1 MGDAPAVAGRSARSE
16 PTARSSSQEQ
26 MDRSSEGALAG
37 SEPAPLLCFRSRP
50 LVPPSEPDATA
61 RESVP
66 ASWLPDVPA
75 GRVGSATGT
84 DGATGIEP
92 DPGHARRSARQSSAG
107 EAEPRLVRCP
117 VLERHDELGTLP
129 CPVTV
134 GLPDVDVLVGQSH
147 RTAGRCSQP
156 CWHSVDRIGRP
167 SHAVDEDDLGSPGQN
182 IHPLEARSENLTGT
196 ALPALTTFQTFGLST
211 GRKKPLQR

>member
-1 MGDAPAVAGRSARSE
+1 MGDAPAVAGRSAGSE

-26 MDRSSEGALAG
+26 IDRSSEGALAG

-66 ASWLPDVPA
+66 VSWLPDVPA

-107 EAEPRLVRCP
+107 EAEPRFVRCP

-129 CPVTV
+129 RPGPV
-134 GLPDVDVLVGQSH
+134 GLPDVDVLVGH
-147 RTAGRCSQP
+147 RVILQATVAGCAGKLI
-156 CWHSVDRIGRP
+156 DRIGRP
-167 SHAVDEDDLGSPGQN
+167 VRARYPDDFRSTGQN
-182 IHPLEARSENLTGT
+182 VHPLGGQRART
-196 ALPALTTFQTFGLST
+196 
-211 GRKKPLQR
+211 